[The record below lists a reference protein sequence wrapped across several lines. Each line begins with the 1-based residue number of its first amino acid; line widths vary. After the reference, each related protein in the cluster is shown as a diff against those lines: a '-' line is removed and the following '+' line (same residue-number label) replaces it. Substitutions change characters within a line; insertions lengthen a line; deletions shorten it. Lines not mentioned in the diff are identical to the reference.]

1 MKRTA
6 YIIIAVLT
14 LMSCGKSPDSQTLE
28 QKLCN
33 EWHSTTLAIEA
44 DIYLDFNS
52 DKTFEIFQQIGQG
65 AYRLYRGTWKLSDGV
80 LSGKYNDGETWAAD
94 YTIGITGNTLK
105 MTSQNDAA
113 EESLFTSA
121 AIPAQVKENC
131 VVEVKS
137 GAAARVL

>member
-1 MKRTA
+1 MKRIA
-6 YIIIAVLT
+6 YMIIAALA
-14 LMSCGKSPDSQTLE
+14 LISCGKDSQTLE

-65 AYRLYRGTWKLSDGV
+65 AHRLYRGTWKLSDGV

-94 YTIGITGNTLK
+94 YTIDITGNSLK
-105 MTSQNDAA
+105 MTSKNDAA
-113 EESLFTSA
+113 EESIFTSA
-121 AIPAQVKENC
+121 TIPALVKENC

-137 GAAARVL
+137 EAVFRVL